1 MRHSPE
7 ETIHELF
14 LRASSASKKS
24 APLKLHA
31 NVVGKFTVEREL
43 ADQLRDKIRESTQD
57 AANQRNSRSTV
68 FIDTPPDLQTNTR
81 KRKEPPSS
89 MFRKPMRPSDKLKP
103 PATSSGQYE
112 VKQTPS
118 TSQLKDSSSAARKR
132 VIQYLALNNEATEEK
147 LFQLASLADR
157 NFSSS
162 RHLAELLDQVSV
174 SSFSLIPQHSYNCQ

>member
-7 ETIHELF
+7 HTIHELF

-68 FIDTPPDLQTNTR
+68 FIDAPPDLQTNPR
-81 KRKEPPSS
+81 KRKEPPSN
-89 MFRKPMRPSDKLKP
+89 MFRKPIRPSDKLKP
-103 PATSSGQYE
+103 PTTSSGQYPAS
-112 VKQTPS
+112 QGPS
-118 TSQLKDSSSAARKR
+118 TLQSKDSFNAARKR
-132 VIQYLALNNEATEEK
+132 IIQYLALNNEATEDK
-147 LFQLASLADR
+147 LFQIANVSDR
-157 NFSSS
+157 NLSSG
-162 RHLAELLDQVSV
+162 RYMTELLDQVSLFV
-174 SSFSLIPQHSYNCQ
+174 SLVE